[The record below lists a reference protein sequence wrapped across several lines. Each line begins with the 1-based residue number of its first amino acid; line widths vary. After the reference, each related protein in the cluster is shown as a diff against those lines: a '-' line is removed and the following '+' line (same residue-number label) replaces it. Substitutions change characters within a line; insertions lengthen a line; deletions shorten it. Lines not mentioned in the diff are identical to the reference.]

1 MEHKDRM
8 FTENGKIRYKNFYLV
23 LDNPITDEWDE
34 IPIDLVKSIIPA
46 VDKEGNPGLLITY
59 YDDEICCTRTL
70 SCDGIDNI
78 RVEEFHV

>member
-1 MEHKDRM
+1 MEQQDRM
-8 FTENGKIRYKNFYLV
+8 FTEHGKIRYKNFYLV

-59 YDDEICCTRTL
+59 YDEEYCCTCTL
-70 SCDGIDNI
+70 SCDSIDDV
-78 RVEEFHV
+78 RVEEYKV

>member
-1 MEHKDRM
+1 MDRM

-23 LDNPITDEWDE
+23 LDNPTTDEWDE

-46 VDKEGNPGLLITY
+46 VDKEGNLGLLITY

-70 SCDGIDNI
+70 SCDSINSV
-78 RVEEFHV
+78 REEEIKL